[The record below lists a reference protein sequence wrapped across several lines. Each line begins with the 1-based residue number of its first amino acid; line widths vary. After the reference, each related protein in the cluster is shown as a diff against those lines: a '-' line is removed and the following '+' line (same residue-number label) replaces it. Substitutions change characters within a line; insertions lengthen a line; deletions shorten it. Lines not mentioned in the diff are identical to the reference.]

1 MMPSLEVVMLPSLEV
16 VMLPSLEVV
25 MLPSLEVVMFPANV
39 VEAIATASSEAQ
51 KSDWKRF
58 IVFSYLKRVF
68 SWGWSGLPW
77 GHCSGKL
84 PVLAQP
90 FK

>member
-39 VEAIATASSEAQ
+39 VEANATASSEAQ
-51 KSDWKRF
+51 KNECKRF
-58 IVFSYLKRVF
+58 NIFSYLQHVF
-68 SWGWSGLPW
+68 SSE
-77 GHCSGKL
+77 
-84 PVLAQP
+84 
-90 FK
+90 